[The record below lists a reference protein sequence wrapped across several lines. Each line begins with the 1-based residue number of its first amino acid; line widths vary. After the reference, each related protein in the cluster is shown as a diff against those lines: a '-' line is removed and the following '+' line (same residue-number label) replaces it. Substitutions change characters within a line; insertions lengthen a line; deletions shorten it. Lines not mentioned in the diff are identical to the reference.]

1 MRSFW
6 IRIFATFWLI
16 EILTIAA
23 VVTLRGR
30 FEDFTLQPMSEKALR
45 AMAFSAEESY
55 QAGQCNELNPLFD
68 RFERVYKVTPYL
80 FDERGH
86 ALCRET
92 VSPAARRA
100 ATEPQPFGAMHG
112 IPIIENA
119 AQTNNGHSVAAIRFN
134 LGESASYT
142 FVAET
147 DQALSWCSWVNR
159 FRIEFVIL
167 TSIAVSGI
175 ITAILA
181 KVLVRPIGR
190 LRSTA
195 LDLASGNL
203 KARASG
209 ASSEPSKGDEVAGL
223 VRDFNRMADQI
234 ETLVGNQ
241 KQLIR
246 DVSHELRS
254 PLSRLSVALELLRE
268 DTNPESM
275 VHVERIERET
285 VRLNRLIGQLLE
297 LSRMEAM
304 DGTAISKQ
312 MIHLED
318 IVKEVAEN
326 AGYEATTR
334 NCCVRAV
341 IHEGTAV
348 YANAELISSALENV
362 VRNAIRYTER
372 GTDVVVTLC
381 RRDDEELAAELTVRD
396 FGCGV
401 PEDKIP
407 SLCVPFYR
415 VDPARS
421 SETGGTGVGLAIAD
435 RAVRLHNGRLA
446 LRNHPQGGFEVTL
459 LLPLAC
465 PIGEDKTEAFL
476 ATAVHAP

>member
-45 AMAFSAEESY
+45 AMAFSAEEAY

-68 RFERVYKVTPYL
+68 RFERVYKVKPYL
-80 FDERGH
+80 FDESGNTV
-86 ALCRET
+86 CRET
-92 VSPAARRA
+92 VSSLARRI
-100 ATEPQPFGAMHG
+100 ATEPEPFNLAGG
-112 IPIIENA
+112 VPIIRDLA
-119 AQTNNGHSVAAIRFN
+119 HARNGHNVAAIRFN
-134 LGESASYT
+134 LRGFAPYT

-147 DQALSWCSWVNR
+147 EQALSWFSWLNR

-167 TSIAVSGI
+167 TAIAVSGF

-181 KVLVRPIGR
+181 KILVRPIGR

-203 KARASG
+203 KARAIG
-209 ASSEPSKGDEVAGL
+209 ARGESRGDEVAGL

-234 ETLVGNQ
+234 ESLVGNQ

-275 VHVERIERET
+275 VHVARIERET
-285 VRLNRLIGQLLE
+285 ERLNRLISQLLD
-297 LSRMEAM
+297 LSRMETM
-304 DGTAISKQ
+304 DADAITKQ
-312 MIHLED
+312 TVHLED
-318 IVKEVAEN
+318 IVKEVVEN

-334 NCCVRAV
+334 ECRVRAV
-341 IHEGTAV
+341 TNEDVTV

-362 VRNAIRYTER
+362 VRNAIRYTDR
-372 GTDVVVTLC
+372 GTDVVVTLD
-381 RRDDEELAAELTVRD
+381 RRDEDQLVAELTVRD

-401 PEDKIP
+401 PENKIP
-407 SLCVPFYR
+407 SLCMPFYR
-415 VDPARS
+415 VDLARS

-446 LRNHPQGGFEVTL
+446 LRNHPEGGFEVRL
-459 LLPLAC
+459 LLPVMCSIA
-465 PIGEDKTEAFL
+465 EEKAETAL
-476 ATAVHAP
+476 ATGVDAS